1 MSTTYKFTL
10 RDTFNGV
17 TVSTH
22 RSLESAVAADIKFG
36 RAVKRANGQSS
47 YIPTEILCDG
57 ERLSD
62 DQIEQAWAIH
72 ESIRNS

>member
-1 MSTTYKFTL
+1 MKYTL

-22 RSLESAVAADIKFG
+22 RSLEAAVSAEIKFG
-36 RAVKRANGQSS
+36 RAVKRANGASS

-57 ERLSD
+57 ERMTD
-62 DQIEQAWAIH
+62 DEMEQAWAIH
-72 ESIRNS
+72 ESIRNP

>member
-1 MSTTYKFTL
+1 MKYTL

-17 TVSTH
+17 TISHH
-22 RSLESAVAADIKFG
+22 RSLEAAVAADIKFG

-57 ERLSD
+57 KRLTD
-62 DQIEQAWAIH
+62 DEIEQAWAIH
-72 ESIRNS
+72 ESIRNSH